1 MLHIYFKIK
10 YMDHNLVNIGDII
23 VHFYPFTVGKQIL
36 IRINQHIN
44 LQKLFFINTQF
55 F

>member
-10 YMDHNLVNIGDII
+10 EMDHNLVNIGDII
-23 VHFYPFTVGKQIL
+23 VHFYPFTVGKQIP

-44 LQKLFFINTQF
+44 LQQRIFL
-55 F
+55 